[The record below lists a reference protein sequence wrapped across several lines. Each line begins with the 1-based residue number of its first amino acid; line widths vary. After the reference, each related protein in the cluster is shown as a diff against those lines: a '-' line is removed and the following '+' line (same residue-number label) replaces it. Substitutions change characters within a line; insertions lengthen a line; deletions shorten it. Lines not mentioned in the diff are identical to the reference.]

1 MFLRKERKR
10 RRFREGMDYLKKESE
25 RRQEEKAQINQIVK
39 RIYAVLD
46 DKQAEDIKVI
56 DISEIS
62 VLADYFIIAHGRNT
76 SHIDALIDHVEQKL
90 AEADVFPKH
99 IENSADR
106 GWVLMDY
113 SNIIV
118 HIFSEQDRKF
128 YELERI
134 WADGKRI
141 DDVNAL

>member
-1 MFLRKERKR
+1 
-10 RRFREGMDYLKKESE
+10 MDYLKKESE

-62 VLADYFIIAHGRNT
+62 VLADYFVIAHGRNV
-76 SHIDALIDHVEQKL
+76 SHIDALVDHVEQKL
-90 AEADVFPKH
+90 AEDGVFVKH
-99 IENSADR
+99 IEKSTDR

-113 SNIIV
+113 SSVIV

-141 DDVNAL
+141 EDVSAL

>member
-1 MFLRKERKR
+1 
-10 RRFREGMDYLKKESE
+10 MDYLKKEADKRAQE
-25 RRQEEKAQINQIVK
+25 KEAIRQLAKQIYLI
-39 RIYAVLD
+39 LD
-46 DKQAEDIKVI
+46 DRQAEDIRVI

-62 VLADYFIIAHGRNT
+62 ILADYFIIAHGKNT
-76 SHIDALIDHVEQKL
+76 SHIDALVDNVDQKL
-90 AEADVFPKH
+90 SQNGVDPKH
-99 IENSADR
+99 IEYSNDR

-113 SNIIV
+113 SNVIV

-141 DDVNAL
+141 DDINAL